1 MLDKSHLELVED
13 VLKET
18 TFDLMDWYELGR
30 KLMKASGP
38 YGAERIDYIKRAS
51 SYGNNSLKLKECLK
65 SWLSPDITG
74 SFFLIYDEPHPTLDE
89 LADALRSIG
98 YNEAAEYIS
107 KTCKLII
114 GVSLSEPHIIGLSA
128 YAWARAISSLVVILS
143 FILCVNYPRRPTSL
157 PYIYIILL

>member
-1 MLDKSHLELVED
+1 MLDKSHLELIED

-18 TFDLMDWYELGR
+18 TFNLMDWYELGR
-30 KLMKASGP
+30 KLMKGP
-38 YGAERIDYIKRAS
+38 YGQRIDYIKRAS

-65 SWLSPDITG
+65 SWLSPDT
-74 SFFLIYDEPHPTLDE
+74 SSLLLIFDGAQPTLDE

-128 YAWARAISSLVVILS
+128 FMHGQEL
-143 FILCVNYPRRPTSL
+143 
-157 PYIYIILL
+157 

>member
-18 TFDLMDWYELGR
+18 TFNLTDWYELGR
-30 KLMKASGP
+30 ELMKGP
-38 YGAERIDYIKRAS
+38 YGERIDYIKRAS
-51 SYGNNSLKLKECLK
+51 GYGNNSLKLKECLK
-65 SWLSPDITG
+65 SWLSPEITAS
-74 SFFLIYDEPHPTLDE
+74 SFLLIYDEPHPTLDE
-89 LADALRSIG
+89 LADALRRIG

-128 YAWARAISSLVVILS
+128 FAWARAISSLVVILS
-143 FILCVNYPRRPTSL
+143 FILCVNYPGRPTSTSNEK
-157 PYIYIILL
+157 I